1 MTHIPSPIFHDSHPT
16 AHIPRSIIRFQLFCH
31 RKKQEQRCQHAY
43 PCPFLMIP
51 ELPAISL
58 LFSSVAPNYVRYS
71 ISGPQFHLQSAIP
84 FPVRSSI
91 SYPLLHLRSA
101 VPSPIRCS
109 VSGQQSYLQS
119 AIPSPVRYSISI
131 PHLLH
136 MPRPAHHV
144 LSRSTIRENNIIRSG
159 FSLPSR
165 LSRRILAASRLI
177 STRRLLREVSLG

>member
-43 PCPFLMIP
+43 PCPFPMIP

-58 LFSSVAPNYVRYS
+58 LSSSVVPIYVRYS
-71 ISGPQFHLQSAIP
+71 ISGPQFH
-84 FPVRSSI
+84 
-91 SYPLLHLRSA
+91 
-101 VPSPIRCS
+101 
-109 VSGQQSYLQS
+109 LQS

>member
-71 ISGPQFHLQSAIP
+71 ISGPLFR
-84 FPVRSSI
+84 F
-91 SYPLLHLRSA
+91 RSA
-101 VPSPIRCS
+101 VPSPIRYS
-109 VSGQQSYLQS
+109 ISGPRFHLLS
-119 AIPSPVRYSISI
+119 AAPSPVSSPISN
-131 PHLLH
+131 PLFRL
-136 MPRPAHHV
+136 
-144 LSRSTIRENNIIRSG
+144 RSATPYP
-159 FSLPSR
+159 F
-165 LSRRILAASRLI
+165 RISCI
-177 STRRLLREVSLG
+177 CPGLRIMCSHAPQYVKTT